1 MPHPNPK
8 KQDQKEDAGSTL
20 GSQVQHLVIML
31 QQDPDNPFHAL
42 HFHGLPGKLEQ
53 VLQGICRRGGFAQV
67 DMERGRLAGLG
78 QPQLLSGQVLVLLLR
93 AERRSSET
101 QSKS

>member
-1 MPHPNPK
+1 MF
-8 KQDQKEDAGSTL
+8 
-20 GSQVQHLVIML
+20 GSQLYHLVIML

-67 DMERGRLAGLG
+67 HVERC
-78 QPQLLSGQVLVLLLR
+78 
-93 AERRSSET
+93 
-101 QSKS
+101 